1 MHEYGLMQDV
11 VNLALEACRDEG
23 AGDAL
28 RVRIQVGEFAVADRE
43 SLETAYEILTQGTR
57 LQGSSLEISEARG
70 HAVCQ
75 ACGFEG
81 SAADL
86 GDELSEPPALLLCPR
101 CGFPLLVTAGAGIT
115 LLGVQLQDRG
125 RPTER
130 VPGHGGR

>member
-11 VNLALEACRDEG
+11 VNLALAACPSPV
-23 AGDAL
+23 AGDGL
-28 RVRIQVGEFAVADRE
+28 CVRIEVGEFAVADRE
-43 SLETAYEILTQGTR
+43 SLETAYEILTRGTP
-57 LQGSSLEISEARG
+57 LQGSSLEMSEVAGR
-70 HAVCQ
+70 AICQ
-75 ACGFEG
+75 ACEFEG

-125 RPTER
+125 RPTES
-130 VPGHGGR
+130 VPGRGGR